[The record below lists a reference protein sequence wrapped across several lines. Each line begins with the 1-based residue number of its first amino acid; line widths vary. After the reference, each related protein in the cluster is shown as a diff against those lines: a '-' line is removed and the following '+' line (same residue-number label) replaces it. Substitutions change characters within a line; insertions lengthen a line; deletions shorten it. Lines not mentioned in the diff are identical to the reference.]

1 MSKKNTDEN
10 GHIYVKTKPFYKKIW
25 FWVLVVILVLVFG
38 GMGGS
43 KKESKP
49 KNGGT
54 KVETKSS
61 ESNKKETEVSTSAL
75 ADGNHF
81 YQVGESVNVGGI
93 IYTLKSVTLTDERN
107 QFDEKKPEH
116 VIRVEYDMKNETDKD
131 VPVGMDLAGYG
142 PDTKKL
148 DRYPNDNTMGAV
160 APGKSID
167 VVQHFGLNQLGKI
180 ELQFS
185 PLVSLEKTANFEVE
199 VE

>member
-1 MSKKNTDEN
+1 MSKKIKGDD
-10 GHIYVKTKPFYKKIW
+10 GHTYVKVKPLYKKVW
-25 FWVLVVILVLVFG
+25 FWIVIVLLVLIFG
-38 GMGGS
+38 GIGGS
-43 KKESKP
+43 KKESKS

-54 KVETKSS
+54 KVEMKSS

-75 ADGNHF
+75 SDGNHF

-93 IYTLKSVTLTDERN
+93 IYTLKSVTLTDDRN
-107 QFDEKKPEH
+107 QFDEKKPEY

-131 VPVGMDLAGYG
+131 VSVGMDLSGYG

-148 DRYPNDNTMGAV
+148 DTYPNDNTIGAV

-167 VVQHFGLNQLGKI
+167 VIQHFGLNKLGKI